1 MYNALK
7 TDLATFLDISKDA
20 LHIHLGL
27 ALFVGLVLVLRRSP
41 SSLLPWLIVLGLELA
56 NELMDIFHWHAGA
69 WSFEL
74 GDSGKDLI
82 STMVWPTAIL
92 LLARLDQWRGRRA
105 SAGEPAPRPAE
116 AVTPAGSPP

>member
-7 TDLATFLDISKDA
+7 TDLATFLGISKDA

-41 SSLLPWLIVLGLELA
+41 SSPLPWLIILGLEFA

-74 GDSGKDLI
+74 GDSAKDLVN
-82 STMVWPTAIL
+82 TMLWPTAIL
-92 LLARLDQWRGRRA
+92 LLARLGLCSRPRVNDLH
-105 SAGEPAPRPAE
+105 APRPESRPTAQ
-116 AVTPAGSPP
+116 P